1 MGSSQV
7 PPQFRSSVVS
17 RAEMGGR
24 ELQGV
29 AVASSETA
37 LLGTT
42 VKPSVGALGLGL
54 K

>member
-1 MGSSQV
+1 MD
-7 PPQFRSSVVS
+7 
-17 RAEMGGR
+17 GR
-24 ELQGV
+24 ELQGA
-29 AVASSETA
+29 AVASSEETA